1 MKRRLDTSIY
11 ICQNLANECF
21 IFMIFFPQNKSK
33 HWALNKY
40 MHEKIFKGKIS
51 MSENNVVIKTYG
63 KWSIDKTKETA

>member
-1 MKRRLDTSIY
+1 MNALY
-11 ICQNLANECF
+11 LW
-21 IFMIFFPQNKSK
+21 FFPQNKSK